1 MKMDTKMDLAKRK
14 CIPCEDKNLKPFDI
28 ERAEEYMVDV
38 KGWELIKSGKDGPSQ
53 EEVLKISREFVF
65 RDFIDALDFVNRVG
79 DLAELEGHH
88 PDILLHS
95 WNKVLITL
103 YTHSI
108 GGLSE
113 NDFILASKIDLVK

>member
-1 MKMDTKMDLAKRK
+1 MELSKRK
-14 CIPCEDKNLKPFDI
+14 CIPCEDKNLKPFDL

-38 KGWELIKSGKDGPSQ
+38 KGWELIKSGKVEPSQ
-53 EEVLKISREFVF
+53 GEVLKISREFKF
-65 RDFIDALDFVNRVG
+65 KDFVESLEFVNRVG
-79 DLAELEGHH
+79 DLAETEGHH

-95 WNKVLITL
+95 WNKVTVTL

-113 NDFILASKIDLVK
+113 NDYILAAKINIIL

>member
-1 MKMDTKMDLAKRK
+1 MDLNKRK
-14 CIPCEDKNLKPFDI
+14 CIPCEDKSLKPFDR

-38 KGWELIKSGKDGPSQ
+38 KGWVLDNKED
-53 EEVLKISREFVF
+53 VLKISREFIF
-65 RDFIDALDFVNRVG
+65 RDFVDALEFVNRVG
-79 DLAELEGHH
+79 DLAETEGHH
-88 PDILLHS
+88 PDILIHS

-113 NDFILASKIDLVK
+113 NDYILAAKINDIK

>member
-1 MKMDTKMDLAKRK
+1 MDLAKRK
-14 CIPCEDKNLKPFDI
+14 CIPCEDKSLKPFDL

-38 KGWELIKSGKDGPSQ
+38 KGWELMKSADVGHPQG
-53 EEVLKISREFVF
+53 EVLKISREFKF
-65 RDFIDALDFVNRVG
+65 KDFVEALEFVNRVG
-79 DLAELEGHH
+79 DLAETEGHH

-95 WNKVLITL
+95 WNKVLVTL

-113 NDFILASKIDLVK
+113 NDYILAAKINTIL

>member
-1 MKMDTKMDLAKRK
+1 MELSKRK
-14 CIPCEDKNLKPFDI
+14 CIPCEDKNLKPFDL

-38 KGWELIKSGKDGPSQ
+38 KGWELMKSAEVGHPQ
-53 EEVLKISREFVF
+53 HPQVLKISREFEF
-65 RDFIDALDFVNRVG
+65 KDFVEALEFVNRVG
-79 DLAELEGHH
+79 DLAEMEGHH
-88 PDILLHS
+88 PDILIHS

-113 NDFILASKIDLVK
+113 NDYILAAKINQIM

>member
-1 MKMDTKMDLAKRK
+1 MDLSKRK
-14 CIPCEDKNLKPFDI
+14 CIPCEDKNIKAFDI
-28 ERAEEYMVDV
+28 DKAREYMID
-38 KGWELIKSGKDGPSQ
+38 IKDWKLLETGKDGPSQ
-53 EEVLKISREFVF
+53 EEVLKISREFTF
-65 RDFIDALDFVNRVG
+65 RDFIEALEFVNRVG

-88 PDILLHS
+88 PDILIHS

>member
-1 MKMDTKMDLAKRK
+1 MDLAKRK
-14 CIPCEDKNLKPFDI
+14 CIPCEDKSLKPFDF

-38 KGWELIKSGKDGPSQ
+38 KGWVLDNKED
-53 EEVLKISREFVF
+53 VLKISREFIF
-65 RDFIDALDFVNRVG
+65 RDFIDALEFVNRVG
-79 DLAELEGHH
+79 DLAETEGHH
-88 PDILLHS
+88 PDILIHS

-113 NDFILASKIDLVK
+113 NDYILAAKINDIK

>member
-1 MKMDTKMDLAKRK
+1 MDLVKRK

-38 KGWELIKSGKDGPSQ
+38 KGWELIKSGEDGPSQ

-88 PDILLHS
+88 PDILIHS
-95 WNKVLITL
+95 WNKVLVTL

>member
-1 MKMDTKMDLAKRK
+1 MDLAKRK
-14 CIPCEDKNLKPFDI
+14 CIPCEDKSIKAFDI
-28 ERAEEYMVDV
+28 DRAREYMVDV
-38 KGWELIKSGKDGPSQ
+38 KDWQLIDSANVGLPQ
-53 EEVLKISREFVF
+53 VLKISREFTF
-65 RDFIDALDFVNRVG
+65 RDFIEALEFVNRVG

-88 PDILLHS
+88 PDILIHS